1 MGLKLSGRIPWIFLL
16 FGLAAGFP
24 SDSPS
29 EVEPRGF
36 SSESAPED
44 VSPRTWFMP
53 LKDKT
58 VNFPVPPKS
67 GISSSGGTSSRV
79 FATGGSTGSKF
90 FSAGGAGSGV
100 FSAGGGGGSGVFSA
114 GGGAGSGVL
123 VSAGGGGSGTFSALG
138 VFQEL
143 LGLGRN
149 LMSIRPLS
157 LGQAW
162 SNNLHVAFGSV
173 AKRPRYPSSYVI
185 LSNSAYQRER
195 DGRTNSKY
203 IKDTSGHVPLS
214 ESHSGQM
221 GGTGSKGHQVQR
233 G

>member
-100 FSAGGGGGSGVFSA
+100 FSAGG
-114 GGGAGSGVL
+114 
-123 VSAGGGGSGTFSALG
+123 GGGGSGTFSALG